1 MGLFGS
7 KKKAHTPIEAKE
19 SGRSKQRIKIV
30 EVISEGEIEGLV
42 DDLKSVFFDKTP
54 IQNADNSFNFQNVEY
69 TGRDGTQ
76 NQEPMDG
83 FQTVEK
89 EVPVS
94 TEITTRT
101 AITRTVTD
109 SNVSRL
115 RLTLGVQALFEQNN
129 QGDTNPTTVELKI
142 TVGTQVIPFVIR
154 GKYSNPYSRMIEIDN
169 LPKVPFTVKIE
180 RVTADSK
187 SQRLANKTSWASYT
201 EIIDGTFA
209 YPNTAYVGVKLDS
222 EYFSS
227 LPNRTYEIY
236 GMKVRVPS
244 NYNPE
249 TRAYTGLWD
258 GTFKVAYTNNPAWVL
273 MDIVTNKRYG
283 LGERLGSFNVDKW
296 TLYQIARYCDQ
307 MIPDGYGGTEPRF
320 TCNLWLTEQRSAYD
334 VLHDLCSIFRAIPVW
349 NGTEL
354 TFIMDR
360 PTDPVW
366 TYTNANVLDGA
377 FSRQYSAVK
386 SRHNAIQVEYKDAAN
401 HYENTIEYVSD
412 DAQIRK
418 FGLNMK
424 KVTAFGCT
432 SRGQAFRTGKWILE
446 TEKLETESITFTV
459 GAEGLM
465 NIPGDIIQVTD
476 NYFAGTNIGGRVL
489 AINGKQV
496 TLDREITIAGN
507 SFLSFVNAQAKHS
520 SIKIASMKG
529 NVVTLVDNPTGL
541 TLHGVWALSTQNVV
555 SQLYRCMTITENVEE
570 GTYTI
575 VALQHEPQKEAI
587 VDNGASF
594 EPRNTSVLKAPTLES
609 ISAELSAGGLSLNWT
624 TTQGIGTLTYDIKI
638 LKGGNLYAYHK
649 GLKTTEF
656 SLEGLPDG
664 DYIAVV
670 IAKNSAGQVVSE
682 KSQAFTISRPPL
694 VNNVQVTGGLGNIS
708 LTWDWVDDFT
718 ETEIWASEQDNLST
732 AKRLAKLTA
741 RMYTHEVGSKQVRY
755 YWLRHVRGNN
765 LGLFAQQSGIRGE
778 SSVDID
784 AELTLLNEKLSKN
797 INIQAKQLTGKIA
810 KNQLDSALVNELVQ
824 TQSTA
829 NAANSKAQ
837 QAQNLIS
844 VESNNRARE
853 IANEVANRT
862 KAIKAESDALS
873 AKIQSEANARGTAI
887 TQLQNTNNQQA
898 QQIVALTAK
907 AESALSGLE
916 AEKTARANGDKAEA
930 KARETLTARIGGAES
945 SISNIQ
951 STKAGKN
958 EVASL
963 AQSALRS
970 VWQSDAQSAVD
981 KLQVGGRNLLRNS
994 NINYTGNRY
1003 LTNFQLAQ
1011 IPAVGEQVT
1020 VTLWGNLAS
1029 DRQAFGVF
1037 NSYGYRELA
1046 QLRKIKEGV
1055 YKATFRWNNPL
1066 LETTEKD
1073 NSASTHLNIYA
1084 YPRSATSDNT
1094 ISRVKLEIG
1103 STGTDWT
1110 PAPEDVDSSVNAVSA
1125 DLISYKQT
1133 QATKEQAQASKVDGL
1148 STRIGTAEG
1157 AISRVDSA
1165 VSNLNSSTTQQF
1177 NQVNANIGKVQGAI
1191 TTEQNARATAIK
1203 SLSDRITTV
1212 NAAVGDAK
1220 AEIKTVSRAVADVDG
1235 KLSATHTIKTQ
1246 VVGGGKTAI
1255 AGISLGANKEESS
1268 VIVMADRFQVVAN
1281 AQSAPTPMLRVEK
1294 GKTVLVGDF
1303 IADGAIT
1310 TAKLATNS
1318 VTANEIATGAVA
1330 AKHIAAKSINAD
1342 HIASRSLTSDKLN
1355 VDSLSAINSNLGRV
1369 TAGTIT
1375 GTAIE
1380 GNTITGGR
1388 IHGATIEGNTIT
1400 GGTVQGTNINGSTI
1414 EGGIIRGARIEGLT
1428 IEAQNI
1434 IGDVVKIYST
1444 RIKYI
1449 GSSYDGTVTLTIQP
1463 HNKNRN
1469 FYLLPAQVL
1478 LENRG
1483 DFLAIRLNGGEWRTV
1498 RGQGYQFISG
1508 NFFLPAGQKMDIFI
1522 WASNAKADEFAFL
1535 SNNA

>member
-1 MGLFGS
+1 MGG
-7 KKKAHTPIEAKE
+7 KKGGGGRTPVEAPE
-19 SGRSKQRIKIV
+19 SGRSKQRVKII
-30 EVISEGEIEGLV
+30 EVISEGEIQGLV
-42 DDLKSVFFDKTP
+42 DGMKSIRFDNTP
-54 IQNADNSFNFQNVEY
+54 VQNADDSFNFNNVEVE
-69 TGRDGTQ
+69 GRIGSQVQDLMQ
-76 NQEPMDG
+76 G

-89 EVPVS
+89 EVSVA
-94 TEITTRT
+94 TEVTKRT
-101 AITRTVTD
+101 ALTRTVTD
-109 SNVSRL
+109 ANVNSL
-115 RLTLGVQALFEQNN
+115 RLTLGVQALFSQSE

-142 TVGTQVIPFVIR
+142 TVGNQQIPFVIS
-154 GKYSNPYSRMIEIDN
+154 GKYSSAYSRSIEIRD
-169 LPKVPFTVKIE
+169 LPRVPFTVKVE
-180 RVTADSK
+180 RITADST
-187 SQRLANKTSWASYT
+187 SNRLANKTTWASYT
-201 EIIDGTFA
+201 EIIDAQFS
-209 YPNTAYVGVKLDS
+209 YPNTAYMGVKLDS
-222 EYFSS
+222 EYFNNIPS
-227 LPNRTYEIY
+227 RTYEVHGI
-236 GMKVRVPS
+236 KVKVPS
-244 NYNPE
+244 NYNPD
-249 TRAYTGLWD
+249 TRGYSGLWD
-258 GTFKVAYTNNPAWVL
+258 GTFKVAYSDNPAWVL

-283 LGERLGSFNVDKW
+283 LGERLGSFDVDKW

-334 VLHDLCSIFRAIPVW
+334 VLSDLCSIFRAIPVW
-349 NGTEL
+349 TGTTL

-360 PTDPVW
+360 PSDPVW
-366 TYTNANVLDGA
+366 TYTNANVINGE
-377 FSRQYSAVK
+377 FTRQYSALK
-386 SRHNAIQVEYKDAAN
+386 SRHNAIQVEYKDKDNNYDTA
-401 HYENTIEYVSD
+401 IEYVSD
-412 DAQIRK
+412 DALIRK
-418 FGLNMK
+418 HGLNLK

-446 TEKLETESITFTV
+446 TEKLETETITFTV

-476 NYFAGTNIGGRVL
+476 NHYAGANIGGRVV
-489 AINGKQV
+489 AVNGKNV
-496 TLDREITIAGN
+496 TLDREIKIAGN
-507 SFLSFVNAQAKHS
+507 SYLSFINAEAKHS
-520 SIKIASMKG
+520 RIKITSVNS
-529 NVVTLVDNPTGL
+529 NVVTLDSNPVGL
-541 TLHGVWALSTQNVV
+541 SAQAVWSLATRDIV
-555 SQLYRCMTITENVEE
+555 SRLYRCMTITEDADN

-575 VALQHEPQKEAI
+575 MALQHEPQKEVI

-594 EPRNTSVLKAPTLES
+594 EPRNTSLLNTPTLES
-609 ISAELSAGGLSLNWT
+609 VGAELSAGGLSLNWVA
-624 TTQGIGTLTYDIKI
+624 TQGIGTLTYDIKI

-765 LGLFAQQSGIRGE
+765 LGLFAQQSGIKGE

-784 AELTLLNEKLSKN
+784 AELALLNEKLSKT
-797 INIQAKQLTGKIA
+797 INVQAKQLTGLIA
-810 KNQLDSALVNELVQ
+810 KNQLDSALVNELAQ

-844 VESNNRARE
+844 AESANRARE
-853 IANEVANRT
+853 IVNEAANRT

-887 TQLQNTNNQQA
+887 TQLQNADRQQA
-898 QQIVALTAK
+898 QQIIALTAK
-907 AESALSGLE
+907 ADSALSGLE
-916 AEKTARANGDKAEA
+916 SEKAARANADTAEVR
-930 KARETLTARIGGAES
+930 AREVLATRVQQSESQLSTIQRTLTTQS
-945 SISNIQ
+945 QSI
-951 STKAGKN
+951 T
-958 EVASL
+958 EVRQNLNAKI
-963 AQSALRS
+963 
-970 VWQSDAQSAVD
+970 DE
-981 KLQVGGRNLLRNS
+981 LQIGGRNLLRNS
-994 NINYTGNRY
+994 SINYTGNRY

-1011 IPAVGEQVT
+1011 IPSVGEQVT
-1020 VTLWGNLAS
+1020 VTLWGNLAT

-1037 NSYGYRELA
+1037 NSHGYRELA

-1066 LETTEKD
+1066 LNTTEKD

-1103 STGTDWT
+1103 NTGTDWT
-1110 PAPEDVDSSVNAVSA
+1110 PAPEDVESSVNAVSA
-1125 DLISYKQT
+1125 DLTSYKQA

-1157 AISRVDSA
+1157 KISRVESA
-1165 VSNLNSSTTQQF
+1165 VSNLNSSTVQQF
-1177 NQVNANIGKVQGAI
+1177 NQINANVGKVQSAI
-1191 TTEQNARATAIK
+1191 TTEQNARTTAIK

-1212 NAAVGDAK
+1212 NAGVDNAK

-1281 AQSAPTPMLRVEK
+1281 AQSTPTPMLRIEK

-1388 IHGATIEGNTIT
+1388 IQGATIEGNTIT

-1414 EGGIIRGARIEGLT
+1414 EGGTIRGARIEGLT

-1434 IGDVVKIYST
+1434 IGDVVKIHST
-1444 RIKYI
+1444 RINYI

-1522 WASNAKADEFAFL
+1522 WASGAKADEFAFL

>member
-1 MGLFGS
+1 MGG
-7 KKKAHTPIEAKE
+7 KKGGGGRTPVEAPE
-19 SGRSKQRIKIV
+19 SGRSKQRVKIV
-30 EVISEGEIEGLV
+30 EVISEGEIQGLV
-42 DDLKSVFFDKTP
+42 DGMKSIRFDNTP
-54 IQNADNSFNFQNVEY
+54 VQNADGSFNFNNAEVE
-69 TGRDGTQ
+69 GRIGAQVQDLMQ
-76 NQEPMDG
+76 G

-89 EVPVS
+89 EVSVA
-94 TEITTRT
+94 TEVTKRT
-101 AITRTVTD
+101 ALTRTVTD
-109 SNVSRL
+109 ANVNSL
-115 RLTLGVQALFEQNN
+115 RLTLGVQALFSQNE

-142 TVGTQVIPFVIR
+142 TVGNQQIPFVIS
-154 GKYSNPYSRMIEIDN
+154 GKYSSAYSRSIEIRD
-169 LPKVPFTVKIE
+169 LPRVPFTVKVE
-180 RVTADSK
+180 RITADST
-187 SQRLANKTSWASYT
+187 SNRLANKTTWASYT
-201 EIIDGTFA
+201 EIIDAQFS
-209 YPNTAYVGVKLDS
+209 YPNTAYMGVKLDS
-222 EYFSS
+222 EYFNNIPS
-227 LPNRTYEIY
+227 RTYEVNGI
-236 GMKVRVPS
+236 KVKVPS
-244 NYNPE
+244 NYNPD
-249 TRAYTGLWD
+249 TRGYSGLWD
-258 GTFKVAYTNNPAWVL
+258 GTFKVAYSDNPAWVL

-283 LGERLGSFNVDKW
+283 LGERLGSFDVDKW

-334 VLHDLCSIFRAIPVW
+334 VLSDLCSIFRAIPVW
-349 NGTEL
+349 TGTTL

-360 PTDPVW
+360 PSDPVW
-366 TYTNANVLDGA
+366 TYTNANVINGE
-377 FSRQYSAVK
+377 FTRQYSALK
-386 SRHNAIQVEYKDAAN
+386 SRHNAIQVEYKDKDNNYDTA
-401 HYENTIEYVSD
+401 IEYVSD
-412 DAQIRK
+412 DVLIRK
-418 FGLNMK
+418 HGLNLK

-446 TEKLETESITFTV
+446 TEKLETETITFTV

-476 NYFAGTNIGGRVL
+476 NHYAGANIGGRVV
-489 AINGKQV
+489 AVNGKNV
-496 TLDREITIAGN
+496 TLDREIKIAGN
-507 SFLSFVNAQAKHS
+507 SYLSFINAEAKHS
-520 SIKIASMKG
+520 RIKITSVNG
-529 NVVTLVDNPTGL
+529 NVVTLDSNPVGL
-541 TLHGVWALSTQNVV
+541 SAQAVWSLATRDIV
-555 SQLYRCMTITENVEE
+555 SRLYRCMTITEDADN

-575 VALQHEPQKEAI
+575 MALQHEPQKEAI

-594 EPRNTSVLKAPTLES
+594 EPRNTSLLNTPTLES
-609 ISAELSAGGLSLNWT
+609 VGAELSVGGVSLNWVA
-624 TTQGIGTLTYDIKI
+624 TQGIGTLTYDIKI
-638 LKGGNLYAYHK
+638 LKEGNLYAYHK

-664 DYIAVV
+664 DYVAVV
-670 IAKNSAGQVVSE
+670 IAKNSTGQVVSE
-682 KSQAFTISRPPL
+682 KSQTFTISRPPL

-718 ETEIWASEQDNLST
+718 ETEIWVSEQDNLST

-765 LGLFAQQSGIRGE
+765 LGLFAQQGGIKGE

-810 KNQLDSALVNELVQ
+810 KSQLDSALVNELVQ

-837 QAQNLIS
+837 QAQSLIS
-844 VESNNRARE
+844 AESTNRARE

-862 KAIKAESDALS
+862 KVIKAESDALS

-887 TQLQNTNNQQA
+887 TQLQNADRQQA
-898 QQIVALTAK
+898 QQIIALTAK
-907 AESALSGLE
+907 ADSALSGLE
-916 AEKTARANGDKAEA
+916 SEKAARANADTAEVR
-930 KARETLTARIGGAES
+930 AREVLATRVQQSESQLSTIQRTLTTQS
-945 SISNIQ
+945 QSI
-951 STKAGKN
+951 T
-958 EVASL
+958 EVRQNLNAKI
-963 AQSALRS
+963 
-970 VWQSDAQSAVD
+970 DE
-981 KLQVGGRNLLRNS
+981 LQIGGRNLLRNS
-994 NINYTGNRY
+994 SINYTGNRY

-1011 IPAVGEQVT
+1011 IPSVGEQVT
-1020 VTLWGNLAS
+1020 VTLWGNLAT

-1037 NSYGYRELA
+1037 NSHGYRELA

-1066 LETTEKD
+1066 LNTTEKD

-1103 STGTDWT
+1103 NTGTDWT
-1110 PAPEDVDSSVNAVSA
+1110 PAPEDVESSVNAVSA
-1125 DLISYKQT
+1125 DLTSYKQA

-1157 AISRVDSA
+1157 KISRVESA
-1165 VSNLNSSTTQQF
+1165 VSNLNSSTVQQF
-1177 NQVNANIGKVQGAI
+1177 NQINANVGKVQSAI
-1191 TTEQNARATAIK
+1191 TTEQNARTTAIK

-1212 NAAVGDAK
+1212 NAGVDNAK

-1281 AQSAPTPMLRVEK
+1281 AQSTPTPMLRIEK

-1318 VTANEIATGAVA
+1318 VTTNEIATGAVA

>member
-1 MGLFGS
+1 MGG
-7 KKKAHTPIEAKE
+7 KKGGGGRTPVEAPE
-19 SGRSKQRIKIV
+19 SGRSKQRVKIV
-30 EVISEGEIEGLV
+30 EVISEGEIQGLV
-42 DDLKSVFFDKTP
+42 DGMKSIRFDNTP
-54 IQNADNSFNFQNVEY
+54 VQNADDSFNFNNVEVE
-69 TGRDGTQ
+69 GRIGSQVQDLMQ
-76 NQEPMDG
+76 G

-89 EVPVS
+89 EVSVA
-94 TEITTRT
+94 TEVTKRT
-101 AITRTVTD
+101 ALTRTVTD
-109 SNVSRL
+109 ANVNSL
-115 RLTLGVQALFEQNN
+115 RLTLGVQALFNQSE

-142 TVGTQVIPFVIR
+142 TVGSQQIPFVIS
-154 GKYSNPYSRMIEIDN
+154 GKYSSAYSRSIEIRD
-169 LPKVPFTVKIE
+169 LPRVPFTVKVE
-180 RVTADSK
+180 RITADST
-187 SQRLANKTSWASYT
+187 SNRLANKTTWASYT
-201 EIIDGTFA
+201 EIIDAQFS
-209 YPNTAYVGVKLDS
+209 YPNTAYMGVKLDS
-222 EYFSS
+222 EYFNNIPS
-227 LPNRTYEIY
+227 RTYEVY
-236 GMKVRVPS
+236 GIKVKVPS
-244 NYNPE
+244 NYNPD
-249 TRAYTGLWD
+249 TRGYSGLWD
-258 GTFKVAYTNNPAWVL
+258 GTFKVAYSDNPAWVL

-283 LGERLGSFNVDKW
+283 LGERLGSFDVDKW

-334 VLHDLCSIFRAIPVW
+334 VLSDLCSIFRAIPVW
-349 NGTEL
+349 TGTTL

-360 PTDPVW
+360 PSDPVW
-366 TYTNANVLDGA
+366 TYTNANVINGE
-377 FSRQYSAVK
+377 FTRQYSALK
-386 SRHNAIQVEYKDAAN
+386 SRHNAIQVEYKDKDNNYDTA
-401 HYENTIEYVSD
+401 IEYVSD
-412 DAQIRK
+412 DALIRK
-418 FGLNMK
+418 HGLNLK

-446 TEKLETESITFTV
+446 TEKLETETITFTV

-476 NYFAGTNIGGRVL
+476 NHYAGANIGGRVF
-489 AINGKQV
+489 AVNGKNV
-496 TLDREITIAGN
+496 TLDREIKIAGN
-507 SFLSFVNAQAKHS
+507 SYLSFINAEAKHS
-520 SIKIASMKG
+520 RIKITSVNG
-529 NVVTLVDNPTGL
+529 NVVTLDSNPVGL
-541 TLHGVWALSTQNVV
+541 SAQAVWSLATRDIV
-555 SQLYRCMTITENVEE
+555 SRLYRCMTITEDADN

-575 VALQHEPQKEAI
+575 MALQHEPQKEAI

-594 EPRNTSVLKAPTLES
+594 EPRNTSLLNTPTLES
-609 ISAELSAGGLSLNWT
+609 VGAELSAGGLSLNWVA
-624 TTQGIGTLTYDIKI
+624 TQGIGTLTYDIKI

-664 DYIAVV
+664 DYVAVV

-708 LTWDWVDDFT
+708 LTWDWVDEFT
-718 ETEIWASEQDNLST
+718 ATEIWVSEQDDIST
-732 AKRLAKLTA
+732 AKRLVKLTA

-765 LGLFAQQSGIRGE
+765 LGLFAQQSGIKGE

-784 AELTLLNEKLSKN
+784 AELTLLNEKLSKT
-797 INIQAKQLTGKIA
+797 INVQTKQLTGLIT
-810 KNQLDSALVNELVQ
+810 KNQLDSALVNELAQ
-824 TQSTA
+824 TQTTA
-829 NAANSKAQ
+829 NVANSKAQ

-844 VESNNRARE
+844 AEATNRARE

-887 TQLQNTNNQQA
+887 TQLQNADRQQA
-898 QQIVALTAK
+898 QQIIALTAK
-907 AESALSGLE
+907 ADSALSGLE
-916 AEKTARANGDKAEA
+916 SEKAARANADTAEVR
-930 KARETLTARIGGAES
+930 AREVLATRVQQSESQLSTIQRTLTTQS
-945 SISNIQ
+945 QSI
-951 STKAGKN
+951 T
-958 EVASL
+958 EVRQNLNAKI
-963 AQSALRS
+963 
-970 VWQSDAQSAVD
+970 DE
-981 KLQVGGRNLLRNS
+981 LQIGGRNLLRNS
-994 NINYTGNRY
+994 SINYTGNRY

-1011 IPAVGEQVT
+1011 IPSVGEQVT
-1020 VTLWGNLAS
+1020 VTLWGNLAT
-1029 DRQAFGVF
+1029 DRQTFGVF
-1037 NSYGYRELA
+1037 NSHGYRELA

-1066 LETTEKD
+1066 LNTTEKD

-1103 STGTDWT
+1103 NTGTDWT
-1110 PAPEDVDSSVNAVSA
+1110 PAPEDVESSVNAVSA
-1125 DLISYKQT
+1125 DLTSYKQA

-1157 AISRVDSA
+1157 KISRVESA
-1165 VSNLNSSTTQQF
+1165 VSNLNSSTVQQF
-1177 NQVNANIGKVQGAI
+1177 NQINANVGKVQSAI
-1191 TTEQNARATAIK
+1191 TTEQNARTTAIK

-1212 NAAVGDAK
+1212 NAGVDNAK

-1281 AQSAPTPMLRVEK
+1281 AQSTPTPMLRIEK

-1318 VTANEIATGAVA
+1318 VTTNEIATGAVD

>member
-283 LGERLGSFNVDKW
+283 LGERLGSFDVDKW

-638 LKGGNLYAYHK
+638 LKDGNLYAYHK

-664 DYIAVV
+664 DYVAVV

-708 LTWDWVDDFT
+708 LTWDWVDEFT
-718 ETEIWASEQDNLST
+718 ATEIWVSEQDDIST
-732 AKRLAKLTA
+732 AKRLVRLTA

-765 LGLFAQQSGIRGE
+765 LGLFAQQSGIKGE

-784 AELTLLNEKLSKN
+784 AELDLLNEKLSKT
-797 INIQAKQLTGKIA
+797 INVQTKQLTGLIA
-810 KNQLDSALVNELVQ
+810 KNQLDSALVNELAQ
-824 TQSTA
+824 TQTTA
-829 NAANSKAQ
+829 NVANSKAQ

-844 VESNNRARE
+844 AEATNRARE

-898 QQIVALTAK
+898 QQIVGLTAK

-916 AEKTARANGDKAEA
+916 SEKTARANGDKAEA
-930 KARETLTARIGGAES
+930 KARETLTARISGAES
-945 SISNIQ
+945 GISNIQ
-951 STKAGKN
+951 STKANKN

-970 VWQSDAQSAVD
+970 VWQSDAQSAVNG
-981 KLQVGGRNLLRNS
+981 LQVGSRNLIL
-994 NINYTGNRY
+994 
-1003 LTNFQLAQ
+1003 
-1011 IPAVGEQVT
+1011 
-1020 VTLWGNLAS
+1020 
-1029 DRQAFGVF
+1029 
-1037 NSYGYRELA
+1037 
-1046 QLRKIKEGV
+1046 
-1055 YKATFRWNNPL
+1055 
-1066 LETTEKD
+1066 
-1073 NSASTHLNIYA
+1073 NSAETVQNANYLLKTYML
-1084 YPRSATSDNT
+1084 SDNT
-1094 ISRVKLEIG
+1094 LGEGESVVITIWGELGGDRKAFWPFNSNGYNWLGVMQKVGDGVYRLTATWKRSQNNPSNDRLLIYCGENTGGSTSRIDRIKLERG
-1103 STGTDWT
+1103 TVSTDWT
-1110 PAPEDVDSSVNAVSA
+1110 PAPEDAESSVNAVSA
-1125 DLISYKQT
+1125 DLTSYKQT

-1148 STRIGTAEG
+1148 STRIGAAEG
-1157 AISRVDSA
+1157 KISRVDSA
-1165 VSNLNSSTTQQF
+1165 VSNLNSSTAQQF

-1281 AQSAPTPMLRVEK
+1281 EQSTPTPMLRVEK

-1310 TAKLATNS
+1310 TDKIAANS
-1318 VTANEIATGAVA
+1318 VTANEIAIGAVA
-1330 AKHIAAKSINAD
+1330 AKHIATKSINSNHVAT
-1342 HIASRSLTSDKLN
+1342 RSLTADRLSIDKLSS
-1355 VDSLSAINSNLGRV
+1355 VSANLG
-1369 TAGTIT
+1369 
-1375 GTAIE
+1375 E
-1380 GNTITGGR
+1380 ITGGSININNR
-1388 IHGATIEGNTIT
+1388 FMVNNW
-1400 GGTVQGTNINGSTI
+1400 GTVEMRS
-1414 EGGIIRGARIEGLT
+1414 GGGNVGLVVNNEQIIVYDERGNVR
-1428 IEAQNI
+1428 
-1434 IGDVVKIYST
+1434 V
-1444 RIKYI
+1444 
-1449 GSSYDGTVTLTIQP
+1449 
-1463 HNKNRN
+1463 
-1469 FYLLPAQVL
+1469 
-1478 LENRG
+1478 
-1483 DFLAIRLNGGEWRTV
+1483 RLGKLR
-1498 RGQGYQFISG
+1498 
-1508 NFFLPAGQKMDIFI
+1508 
-1522 WASNAKADEFAFL
+1522 
-1535 SNNA
+1535 

>member
-187 SQRLANKTSWASYT
+187 LQRLANKTSWASYT

-283 LGERLGSFNVDKW
+283 LGERLGSFDVDKW

-412 DAQIRK
+412 DAKIRK

-638 LKGGNLYAYHK
+638 LKDGNLYAYHK

-664 DYIAVV
+664 DYVAVV

-708 LTWDWVDDFT
+708 LTWDWVDEFT
-718 ETEIWASEQDNLST
+718 ATEIWVSEQDDIST
-732 AKRLAKLTA
+732 AKRLVRLTA

-765 LGLFAQQSGIRGE
+765 LGLFAQQSGIKGE

-784 AELTLLNEKLSKN
+784 AELDLLNEKLSKT
-797 INIQAKQLTGKIA
+797 INVQAKQLTGLIA

-824 TQSTA
+824 TQTTA

-837 QAQNLIS
+837 QAQSLINA
-844 VESNNRARE
+844 ETTNRARE

-887 TQLQNTNNQQA
+887 TQLQNADRQQA
-898 QQIVALTAK
+898 QQIIALTAK
-907 AESALSGLE
+907 ADSALSGLE
-916 AEKTARANGDKAEA
+916 SEKAARANADTAEVR
-930 KARETLTARIGGAES
+930 AREVLATRVQQSESQLSTIQRTLTTQS
-945 SISNIQ
+945 QSI
-951 STKAGKN
+951 T
-958 EVASL
+958 EVRQNLNAKI
-963 AQSALRS
+963 
-970 VWQSDAQSAVD
+970 DE
-981 KLQVGGRNLLRNS
+981 LQIGGRNLLRNS
-994 NINYTGNRY
+994 SINYTGNRY

-1011 IPAVGEQVT
+1011 IPSVGEQVT
-1020 VTLWGNLAS
+1020 VTLWGNLAT

-1037 NSYGYRELA
+1037 NSHGYRELA

-1066 LETTEKD
+1066 LNTTEKD

-1110 PAPEDVDSSVNAVSA
+1110 PAPEDVESSVNAVSA
-1125 DLISYKQT
+1125 DLTSYKQT

-1157 AISRVDSA
+1157 KISRVDSA
-1165 VSNLNSSTTQQF
+1165 VSNLNSSTAQQF

-1281 AQSAPTPMLRVEK
+1281 AQSAPTPILRVEK

-1310 TAKLATNS
+1310 TNKIATNS

-1388 IHGATIEGNTIT
+1388 IQGATIEGNTIS

-1414 EGGIIRGARIEGLT
+1414 EGGTIRGARIEGLT

-1444 RIKYI
+1444 RINYI
-1449 GSSYDGTVTLTIQP
+1449 GSGYNGTVTLTIQP

-1469 FYLLPAQVL
+1469 FYLLPTPVL
-1478 LENRG
+1478 LENRN
-1483 DFLAIRLNGGEWRTV
+1483 DFLSIRLNGGEWRKA
-1498 RGQGYQFISG
+1498 QGEGYKFISG
-1508 NFFLPAGQKMDIFI
+1508 NFFLPAWQKMDIFI
-1522 WASNAKADEFAFL
+1522 WASGAKADEFAFL
-1535 SNNA
+1535 ANNA

>member
-1 MGLFGS
+1 MGG
-7 KKKAHTPIEAKE
+7 KKGGGGRTPVEAPE
-19 SGRSKQRIKIV
+19 SGRSKQRVKII
-30 EVISEGEIEGLV
+30 EVISEGEIQGLV
-42 DDLKSVFFDKTP
+42 DGMKSIRFDNTP
-54 IQNADNSFNFQNVEY
+54 VQNADDSFNFNNVEVE
-69 TGRDGTQ
+69 GRIGSQVQDLMQ
-76 NQEPMDG
+76 G

-89 EVPVS
+89 EVSVA
-94 TEITTRT
+94 TEVTKRT
-101 AITRTVTD
+101 ALTRTVTD
-109 SNVSRL
+109 ANVNSL
-115 RLTLGVQALFEQNN
+115 RLTLGVQALFSQSE

-142 TVGTQVIPFVIR
+142 TVGNQQIPFVIS
-154 GKYSNPYSRMIEIDN
+154 GKYSSAYSRSIEIRD
-169 LPKVPFTVKIE
+169 LPRVPFTVKVE
-180 RVTADSK
+180 RITADST
-187 SQRLANKTSWASYT
+187 SNRLANKTTWASYT
-201 EIIDGTFA
+201 EIIDAQFS
-209 YPNTAYVGVKLDS
+209 YPNTAYMGVKLDS
-222 EYFSS
+222 EYFNNIPS
-227 LPNRTYEIY
+227 RTYEVHGI
-236 GMKVRVPS
+236 KVKVPS
-244 NYNPE
+244 NYNPD
-249 TRAYTGLWD
+249 TRGYSGLWD
-258 GTFKVAYTNNPAWVL
+258 GTFKVAYSDNPAWVL

-283 LGERLGSFNVDKW
+283 LGERLGSFDVDKW

-334 VLHDLCSIFRAIPVW
+334 VLSDLCSIFRAIPVW
-349 NGTEL
+349 TGTTL

-360 PTDPVW
+360 PSDPVW
-366 TYTNANVLDGA
+366 TYTNANVINGE
-377 FSRQYSAVK
+377 FTRQYSALK
-386 SRHNAIQVEYKDAAN
+386 SRHNAIQVEYKDKDNNYDTA
-401 HYENTIEYVSD
+401 IEYVSD
-412 DAQIRK
+412 DALIRK
-418 FGLNMK
+418 HGLNLK

-446 TEKLETESITFTV
+446 TEKLETETITFTV

-476 NYFAGTNIGGRVL
+476 NHYAGANIGGRVV
-489 AINGKQV
+489 AVNGKNV
-496 TLDREITIAGN
+496 TLDREIKIAGN
-507 SFLSFVNAQAKHS
+507 SYLSFINAEAKHS
-520 SIKIASMKG
+520 RIKITSVNS
-529 NVVTLVDNPTGL
+529 NVVTLDSNPVGL
-541 TLHGVWALSTQNVV
+541 SAQAVWSLATRDIV
-555 SQLYRCMTITENVEE
+555 SRLYRCMTITEDADN

-575 VALQHEPQKEAI
+575 MALQHEPQKEVI

-594 EPRNTSVLKAPTLES
+594 EPRNTSLLNTPTLES
-609 ISAELSAGGLSLNWT
+609 VGAELSAGGLSLNWVA
-624 TTQGIGTLTYDIKI
+624 TQGIGTLTYDIKI

-765 LGLFAQQSGIRGE
+765 LGLFAQQSGIKGE

-784 AELTLLNEKLSKN
+784 AELALLNEKLSKT
-797 INIQAKQLTGKIA
+797 INVQAKQLTGLIA
-810 KNQLDSALVNELVQ
+810 KNQLDSALVNELAQ

-844 VESNNRARE
+844 AESANRARE
-853 IANEVANRT
+853 IVNEAANRT

-887 TQLQNTNNQQA
+887 TQLQNADRQQA
-898 QQIVALTAK
+898 QQIIALTAK
-907 AESALSGLE
+907 ADSALSGLE
-916 AEKTARANGDKAEA
+916 SEKAARANADTAEVR
-930 KARETLTARIGGAES
+930 AREVLATRVQQSESQLSTIQRTLTTQS
-945 SISNIQ
+945 QSI
-951 STKAGKN
+951 T
-958 EVASL
+958 EVRQNLNAKI
-963 AQSALRS
+963 
-970 VWQSDAQSAVD
+970 DE
-981 KLQVGGRNLLRNS
+981 LQIGGRNLLRNS
-994 NINYTGNRY
+994 SINYTGNRY

-1011 IPAVGEQVT
+1011 IPSVGEQVT
-1020 VTLWGNLAS
+1020 VTLWGNLAT

-1037 NSYGYRELA
+1037 NSHGYRELA

-1066 LETTEKD
+1066 LNTTEKD

-1103 STGTDWT
+1103 NTGTDWT
-1110 PAPEDVDSSVNAVSA
+1110 PAPEDVESSVNAVSA
-1125 DLISYKQT
+1125 DLTSYKQA

-1157 AISRVDSA
+1157 KISRVESA
-1165 VSNLNSSTTQQF
+1165 VSNLNSSTVQQF
-1177 NQVNANIGKVQGAI
+1177 NQINANVGKVQSAI
-1191 TTEQNARATAIK
+1191 TTEQNARTTAIK

-1212 NAAVGDAK
+1212 NAGVDNAK

-1281 AQSAPTPMLRVEK
+1281 AQSTPTPMLRIEK

-1380 GNTITGGR
+1380 GNTITGG
-1388 IHGATIEGNTIT
+1388 
-1400 GGTVQGTNINGSTI
+1400 TVQGTNINGSTI
-1414 EGGIIRGARIEGLT
+1414 EGGTIRGARIEGLT

-1434 IGDVVKIYST
+1434 IGDVVKIHST
-1444 RIKYI
+1444 RINYI

-1522 WASNAKADEFAFL
+1522 WASGAKADEFAFL

>member
-1 MGLFGS
+1 MGG
-7 KKKAHTPIEAKE
+7 KKGGGGRTPVEAPE
-19 SGRSKQRIKIV
+19 SGRSKQRVKII
-30 EVISEGEIEGLV
+30 EVISEGEIQGLV
-42 DDLKSVFFDKTP
+42 DGMKSIRFDNTP
-54 IQNADNSFNFQNVEY
+54 VQNADDSFNFNNVEVE
-69 TGRDGTQ
+69 GRIGSQVQDLMQ
-76 NQEPMDG
+76 G

-89 EVPVS
+89 EVSVA
-94 TEITTRT
+94 TEVTKRT
-101 AITRTVTD
+101 ALTRTVTD
-109 SNVSRL
+109 ANVNSL
-115 RLTLGVQALFEQNN
+115 RLTLGVQALFSQSE

-142 TVGTQVIPFVIR
+142 TVGNQQIPFVIS
-154 GKYSNPYSRMIEIDN
+154 GKYSSAYSRSIEIRD
-169 LPKVPFTVKIE
+169 LPRVPFTVKVE
-180 RVTADSK
+180 RITADST
-187 SQRLANKTSWASYT
+187 SNRLANKTTWASYT
-201 EIIDGTFA
+201 EIIDAQFS
-209 YPNTAYVGVKLDS
+209 YPNTAYMGVKLDS
-222 EYFSS
+222 EYFNNIPS
-227 LPNRTYEIY
+227 RTYEVHGI
-236 GMKVRVPS
+236 KVKVPS
-244 NYNPE
+244 NYNPD
-249 TRAYTGLWD
+249 TRGYSGLWD
-258 GTFKVAYTNNPAWVL
+258 GTFKVAYSDNPAWVL

-283 LGERLGSFNVDKW
+283 LGERLGSFDVDKW

-334 VLHDLCSIFRAIPVW
+334 VLSDLCSIFRAIPVW
-349 NGTEL
+349 TGTTL

-360 PTDPVW
+360 PSDPVW
-366 TYTNANVLDGA
+366 TYTNANVINGE
-377 FSRQYSAVK
+377 FTRQYSALK
-386 SRHNAIQVEYKDAAN
+386 SRHNAIQVEYKDKDNNYDTA
-401 HYENTIEYVSD
+401 IEYVSD
-412 DAQIRK
+412 DALIRK
-418 FGLNMK
+418 HGLNLK

-446 TEKLETESITFTV
+446 TEKLETETITFTV

-476 NYFAGTNIGGRVL
+476 NHYAGANIGGRVF
-489 AINGKQV
+489 AVNGKNV
-496 TLDREITIAGN
+496 TLDREIKIAGN
-507 SFLSFVNAQAKHS
+507 SYLSFINAEAKHS
-520 SIKIASMKG
+520 RIKITSVNS
-529 NVVTLVDNPTGL
+529 NVVTLDSNPVGL
-541 TLHGVWALSTQNVV
+541 SAQAVWSLATRDIV
-555 SQLYRCMTITENVEE
+555 SRLYRCMTITEDADN

-575 VALQHEPQKEAI
+575 MALQHEPQKEAI

-594 EPRNTSVLKAPTLES
+594 EPRNTSLLNTPTLES
-609 ISAELSAGGLSLNWT
+609 VGAELSAGGLSLNWVA
-624 TTQGIGTLTYDIKI
+624 TQGIGTLTYDIKI

-765 LGLFAQQSGIRGE
+765 LGLFAQQSGIKGE

-784 AELTLLNEKLSKN
+784 AELALLNEKLSKT
-797 INIQAKQLTGKIA
+797 INVQAKQLTGLIA
-810 KNQLDSALVNELVQ
+810 KNQLDSALVNELAQ

-844 VESNNRARE
+844 AESANRARE
-853 IANEVANRT
+853 IVNEAANRT

-887 TQLQNTNNQQA
+887 TQLQNADRQQA
-898 QQIVALTAK
+898 QQIIALTAK
-907 AESALSGLE
+907 ADSALSGLE
-916 AEKTARANGDKAEA
+916 SEKAARANADTAEVR
-930 KARETLTARIGGAES
+930 AREVLATRVQQSESQLSTIQRTLTTQS
-945 SISNIQ
+945 QSI
-951 STKAGKN
+951 T
-958 EVASL
+958 EVRQNLNAKI
-963 AQSALRS
+963 
-970 VWQSDAQSAVD
+970 DE
-981 KLQVGGRNLLRNS
+981 LQIGGRNLLRNS
-994 NINYTGNRY
+994 SINYTGNRY

-1011 IPAVGEQVT
+1011 IPSVGEQVT
-1020 VTLWGNLAS
+1020 VTLWGNLAT

-1037 NSYGYRELA
+1037 NSHGYRELA

-1066 LETTEKD
+1066 LNTTEKD

-1103 STGTDWT
+1103 NTGTDWT
-1110 PAPEDVDSSVNAVSA
+1110 PAPEDVESSVNAVSA
-1125 DLISYKQT
+1125 DLTSYKQA

-1157 AISRVDSA
+1157 KISRVESA
-1165 VSNLNSSTTQQF
+1165 VSNLNSSTVQQF
-1177 NQVNANIGKVQGAI
+1177 NQINANVGKVQSAI
-1191 TTEQNARATAIK
+1191 TTEQNARTTAIK

-1212 NAAVGDAK
+1212 NAGVDNAK

-1281 AQSAPTPMLRVEK
+1281 AQSTPTPMLRIEK

-1388 IHGATIEGNTIT
+1388 IQGATIEGNTIT

-1414 EGGIIRGARIEGLT
+1414 EGGTIRGARIEGLT

-1434 IGDVVKIYST
+1434 IGDVVKIHST
-1444 RIKYI
+1444 RINYI

-1522 WASNAKADEFAFL
+1522 WASGAKADEFAFL

>member
-1 MGLFGS
+1 MGG
-7 KKKAHTPIEAKE
+7 KKGGGGRTPVEAPE
-19 SGRSKQRIKIV
+19 SGRSKQRVKIV
-30 EVISEGEIEGLV
+30 EVISEGEIQGLV
-42 DDLKSVFFDKTP
+42 DGMKSIRFDNTP
-54 IQNADNSFNFQNVEY
+54 VQNADDSFNFNNVEVE
-69 TGRDGTQ
+69 GRIGSQVQDLMQ
-76 NQEPMDG
+76 G

-89 EVPVS
+89 EVSVA
-94 TEITTRT
+94 TEVTKRT
-101 AITRTVTD
+101 ALTRTVTD
-109 SNVSRL
+109 ANVNSL
-115 RLTLGVQALFEQNN
+115 RLTLGVQALFSQNE

-142 TVGTQVIPFVIR
+142 TVGSQQIPFVIS
-154 GKYSNPYSRMIEIDN
+154 GKYSSAYSRSIEIRD
-169 LPKVPFTVKIE
+169 LPRVPFTVKVE
-180 RVTADSK
+180 RITADST
-187 SQRLANKTSWASYT
+187 SNRLANKTTWASYT
-201 EIIDGTFA
+201 EIIDAQFS
-209 YPNTAYVGVKLDS
+209 YPNTAYMGVKLDS
-222 EYFSS
+222 EYFNNIPS
-227 LPNRTYEIY
+227 RTYEVY
-236 GMKVRVPS
+236 GIKVKVPS
-244 NYNPE
+244 NYNPD
-249 TRAYTGLWD
+249 TRGYSGLWD
-258 GTFKVAYTNNPAWVL
+258 GTFKVAYSDNPAWVL

-283 LGERLGSFNVDKW
+283 LGERLGSFDVDKW

-334 VLHDLCSIFRAIPVW
+334 VLSDLCSIFRAIPVW
-349 NGTEL
+349 TGTTL

-360 PTDPVW
+360 PSDPVW
-366 TYTNANVLDGA
+366 TYTNANVINGE
-377 FSRQYSAVK
+377 FTRQYSALK
-386 SRHNAIQVEYKDAAN
+386 SRHNAIQVEYKDKDNNYDTA
-401 HYENTIEYVSD
+401 IEYVSD
-412 DAQIRK
+412 DALIRK
-418 FGLNMK
+418 HGLNLK

-446 TEKLETESITFTV
+446 TEKLETETITFTV

-476 NYFAGTNIGGRVL
+476 NHYAGANIGGRVV
-489 AINGKQV
+489 AVNGKTV
-496 TLDREITIAGN
+496 TLDREIKIAGN
-507 SFLSFVNAQAKHS
+507 SYLSFINAEAKHS
-520 SIKIASMKG
+520 RIKITSVNG
-529 NVVTLVDNPTGL
+529 NVVTLDSNPVGL
-541 TLHGVWALSTQNVV
+541 SAQAVWSLATRDIV
-555 SQLYRCMTITENVEE
+555 SRLYRCMTITEDADN

-575 VALQHEPQKEAI
+575 MALQHEPQKEAI

-594 EPRNTSVLKAPTLES
+594 EPRNTSLLNTPTLES
-609 ISAELSAGGLSLNWT
+609 VGAELSAGGLSLNWVA
-624 TTQGIGTLTYDIKI
+624 TQGIGTLTYDIKI
-638 LKGGNLYAYHK
+638 LKDDNLYVYHK

-664 DYIAVV
+664 GYVAVV

-682 KSQAFTISRPPL
+682 KSQTFTISRPPL

-718 ETEIWASEQDNLST
+718 ETEIWVSEQDNLST

-765 LGLFAQQSGIRGE
+765 LGLFAQQGGIKGE

-810 KNQLDSALVNELVQ
+810 KNQLDSALVNELTQ

-844 VESNNRARE
+844 AETANRARE

-898 QQIVALTAK
+898 QQIVGLTAK

-951 STKAGKN
+951 LTKAGKN

-1011 IPAVGEQVT
+1011 IPAVGEQLI

-1037 NSYGYRELA
+1037 NSHGYRELA

-1110 PAPEDVDSSVNAVSA
+1110 PAPEDIDSSVNAVSA
-1125 DLISYKQT
+1125 DLTSYKQT

-1212 NAAVGDAK
+1212 NAVVGDAK

-1388 IHGATIEGNTIT
+1388 IQGATIEGNTIT

-1444 RIKYI
+1444 RINYR
-1449 GSSYDGTVTLTIQP
+1449 GSNYDGTVTLTIQP

-1469 FYLLPAQVL
+1469 FYLLPTPVL

-1483 DFLAIRLNGGEWRTV
+1483 DFLSIRLNGGEWRSV

-1522 WASNAKADEFAFL
+1522 WASQAKADEFTFL

>member
-1 MGLFGS
+1 M
-7 KKKAHTPIEAKE
+7 
-19 SGRSKQRIKIV
+19 
-30 EVISEGEIEGLV
+30 
-42 DDLKSVFFDKTP
+42 
-54 IQNADNSFNFQNVEY
+54 
-69 TGRDGTQ
+69 
-76 NQEPMDG
+76 
-83 FQTVEK
+83 
-89 EVPVS
+89 
-94 TEITTRT
+94 
-101 AITRTVTD
+101 
-109 SNVSRL
+109 
-115 RLTLGVQALFEQNN
+115 
-129 QGDTNPTTVELKI
+129 
-142 TVGTQVIPFVIR
+142 
-154 GKYSNPYSRMIEIDN
+154 
-169 LPKVPFTVKIE
+169 
-180 RVTADSK
+180 
-187 SQRLANKTSWASYT
+187 
-201 EIIDGTFA
+201 
-209 YPNTAYVGVKLDS
+209 
-222 EYFSS
+222 
-227 LPNRTYEIY
+227 
-236 GMKVRVPS
+236 
-244 NYNPE
+244 
-249 TRAYTGLWD
+249 
-258 GTFKVAYTNNPAWVL
+258 
-273 MDIVTNKRYG
+273 
-283 LGERLGSFNVDKW
+283 
-296 TLYQIARYCDQ
+296 
-307 MIPDGYGGTEPRF
+307 
-320 TCNLWLTEQRSAYD
+320 
-334 VLHDLCSIFRAIPVW
+334 
-349 NGTEL
+349 
-354 TFIMDR
+354 
-360 PTDPVW
+360 
-366 TYTNANVLDGA
+366 
-377 FSRQYSAVK
+377 
-386 SRHNAIQVEYKDAAN
+386 
-401 HYENTIEYVSD
+401 
-412 DAQIRK
+412 
-418 FGLNMK
+418 
-424 KVTAFGCT
+424 
-432 SRGQAFRTGKWILE
+432 
-446 TEKLETESITFTV
+446 
-459 GAEGLM
+459 
-465 NIPGDIIQVTD
+465 
-476 NYFAGTNIGGRVL
+476 
-489 AINGKQV
+489 
-496 TLDREITIAGN
+496 
-507 SFLSFVNAQAKHS
+507 
-520 SIKIASMKG
+520 
-529 NVVTLVDNPTGL
+529 
-541 TLHGVWALSTQNVV
+541 
-555 SQLYRCMTITENVEE
+555 
-570 GTYTI
+570 
-575 VALQHEPQKEAI
+575 
-587 VDNGASF
+587 
-594 EPRNTSVLKAPTLES
+594 
-609 ISAELSAGGLSLNWT
+609 
-624 TTQGIGTLTYDIKI
+624 
-638 LKGGNLYAYHK
+638 
-649 GLKTTEF
+649 
-656 SLEGLPDG
+656 
-664 DYIAVV
+664 
-670 IAKNSAGQVVSE
+670 
-682 KSQAFTISRPPL
+682 
-694 VNNVQVTGGLGNIS
+694 
-708 LTWDWVDDFT
+708 
-718 ETEIWASEQDNLST
+718 
-732 AKRLAKLTA
+732 
-741 RMYTHEVGSKQVRY
+741 
-755 YWLRHVRGNN
+755 
-765 LGLFAQQSGIRGE
+765 
-778 SSVDID
+778 
-784 AELTLLNEKLSKN
+784 
-797 INIQAKQLTGKIA
+797 
-810 KNQLDSALVNELVQ
+810 Q

-951 STKAGKN
+951 SNKAGKN

-1037 NSYGYRELA
+1037 NSHGYRELA
-1046 QLRKIKEGV
+1046 QLRKVKEGV

-1073 NSASTHLNIYA
+1073 NSASTHVNIYA

-1110 PAPEDVDSSVNAVSA
+1110 PAPEDVDSSANAVSA
-1125 DLISYKQT
+1125 DLTSYKQT

-1148 STRIGTAEG
+1148 TTRIGTAEG
-1157 AISRVDSA
+1157 KISRVDSA
-1165 VSNLNSSTTQQF
+1165 VSNLNSSTAQQF
-1177 NQVNANIGKVQGAI
+1177 NQVNTNIGKVQGAI

-1212 NAAVGDAK
+1212 NAVVGDAK

-1330 AKHIAAKSINAD
+1330 AKHIAAKSINAE

-1375 GTAIE
+1375 GTA
-1380 GNTITGGR
+1380 
-1388 IHGATIEGNTIT
+1388 IEGNTIT

-1522 WASNAKADEFAFL
+1522 WASGAKADEFAFL

>member
-1 MGLFGS
+1 MGG
-7 KKKAHTPIEAKE
+7 KKGGGGRTPVEAPE
-19 SGRSKQRIKIV
+19 SGRSKQRVKIV
-30 EVISEGEIEGLV
+30 EVISEGEIQGLV
-42 DDLKSVFFDKTP
+42 DGMKSIRFDNTP
-54 IQNADNSFNFQNVEY
+54 VQNADNSFNFNNVEVE
-69 TGRDGTQ
+69 GRIGSQVQDLMQ
-76 NQEPMDG
+76 G

-89 EVPVS
+89 EVSVA
-94 TEITTRT
+94 TEVTKRT
-101 AITRTVTD
+101 ALTRTVTD
-109 SNVSRL
+109 ANVNSL
-115 RLTLGVQALFEQNN
+115 RLTLGVQALFSQSE

-142 TVGTQVIPFVIR
+142 TVGNQQIPFVIS
-154 GKYSNPYSRMIEIDN
+154 GKYSSAYSRSIEIRD
-169 LPKVPFTVKIE
+169 LPRVPFTVKVE
-180 RVTADSK
+180 RITADST
-187 SQRLANKTSWASYT
+187 SNRLANKTTWASYT
-201 EIIDGTFA
+201 EIIDAQFS
-209 YPNTAYVGVKLDS
+209 YPNTAYMGVKLDS
-222 EYFSS
+222 EYFNNIPS
-227 LPNRTYEIY
+227 RTYEVY
-236 GMKVRVPS
+236 GIKVKVPS
-244 NYNPE
+244 NYNPD
-249 TRAYTGLWD
+249 TRGYSGLWD
-258 GTFKVAYTNNPAWVL
+258 GTFKVAYSDNPAWVL

-283 LGERLGSFNVDKW
+283 LGERLGSFDVDKW

-334 VLHDLCSIFRAIPVW
+334 VLSDLCSIFRAIPVW
-349 NGTEL
+349 TGTTL

-360 PTDPVW
+360 PSDPVW
-366 TYTNANVLDGA
+366 TYTNANVINGE
-377 FSRQYSAVK
+377 FTRQYSALK
-386 SRHNAIQVEYKDAAN
+386 SRHNAIQVEYKDKDNNYDTA
-401 HYENTIEYVSD
+401 IEYVSD
-412 DAQIRK
+412 DALIRK
-418 FGLNMK
+418 HGLNLK

-446 TEKLETESITFTV
+446 TEKLETETITFTV

-476 NYFAGTNIGGRVL
+476 NHYAGANIGGRVV
-489 AINGKQV
+489 AVNGKNV
-496 TLDREITIAGN
+496 TLDREIKIAGN
-507 SFLSFVNAQAKHS
+507 SYLSFINAEAKHS
-520 SIKIASMKG
+520 RIKITSVNG
-529 NVVTLVDNPTGL
+529 NVVTLDSNPVGL
-541 TLHGVWALSTQNVV
+541 SAQAVWSLATRDIV
-555 SQLYRCMTITENVEE
+555 SKLYRCMTITEDADN

-575 VALQHEPQKEAI
+575 MALQHEPQKEAI

-594 EPRNTSVLKAPTLES
+594 EPRNTSLLNTPTLES
-609 ISAELSAGGLSLNWT
+609 VGTELSAGGLSLNWVA
-624 TTQGIGTLTYDIKI
+624 TQGIGTLTYDIKI
-638 LKGGNLYAYHK
+638 LKDGNLYAYHK

-664 DYIAVV
+664 GYVAVV

-682 KSQAFTISRPPL
+682 KSQTFTISRPPL

-708 LTWDWVDDFT
+708 LTWNWIDDFT
-718 ETEIWASEQDNLST
+718 ETEIWVSEQDNLST

-765 LGLFAQQSGIRGE
+765 LGLFAQQSGIKGE

-810 KNQLDSALVNELVQ
+810 KNQLDSALVSELTQ

-844 VESNNRARE
+844 AETANRARE

-898 QQIVALTAK
+898 QQIVTLTAK

-981 KLQVGGRNLLRNS
+981 RLQVGGRNVLIDSEYKNKSVFGNPSSINVVQSVFANRTLTTVRFQSQTDGVVGLTQSVTSRKSRVVAGKTYTLSLNVQGTADIQATGLNYVFLMRDDGDNHRLSKLPVTATLLGRP
-994 NINYTGNRY
+994 T
-1003 LTNFQLAQ
+1003 LTFTA
-1011 IPAVGEQVT
+1011 PWT
-1020 VTLWGNLAS
+1020 S
-1029 DRQAFGVF
+1029 
-1037 NSYGYRELA
+1037 
-1046 QLRKIKEGV
+1046 
-1055 YKATFRWNNPL
+1055 
-1066 LETTEKD
+1066 
-1073 NSASTHLNIYA
+1073 NSAYLLIGVQGQFASGEWLA
-1084 YPRSATSDNT
+1084 YHS
-1094 ISRVKLEIG
+1094 VKLEQG
-1103 STGTDWT
+1103 NVATDWT
-1110 PAPEDVDSSVNAVSA
+1110 PAPEDVEGLVNAVSA
-1125 DLISYKQT
+1125 DLTSYKQT

-1157 AISRVDSA
+1157 KISRVDSA
-1165 VSNLNSSTTQQF
+1165 VSNLNSSTAQQF

-1318 VTANEIATGAVA
+1318 VTTNEIATGAVA
-1330 AKHIAAKSINAD
+1330 AKHIATKSINSD
-1342 HIASRSLTSDKLN
+1342 HIATRSITADRLN
-1355 VDSLSAINSNLGRV
+1355 VNKLSSVSANLG
-1369 TAGTIT
+1369 
-1375 GTAIE
+1375 E
-1380 GNTITGGR
+1380 ITGGSININNR
-1388 IHGATIEGNTIT
+1388 FMVNNQ
-1400 GGTVQGTNINGSTI
+1400 GTVEMRS
-1414 EGGIIRGARIEGLT
+1414 GGGNVGLVVNNEQIIVYDERGNVR
-1428 IEAQNI
+1428 
-1434 IGDVVKIYST
+1434 VKLGKL
-1444 RIKYI
+1444 R
-1449 GSSYDGTVTLTIQP
+1449 
-1463 HNKNRN
+1463 
-1469 FYLLPAQVL
+1469 
-1478 LENRG
+1478 
-1483 DFLAIRLNGGEWRTV
+1483 
-1498 RGQGYQFISG
+1498 
-1508 NFFLPAGQKMDIFI
+1508 
-1522 WASNAKADEFAFL
+1522 
-1535 SNNA
+1535 

>member
-1 MGLFGS
+1 MGG
-7 KKKAHTPIEAKE
+7 KKGGGGRTPVEAPE
-19 SGRSKQRIKIV
+19 SGRSKQRVKII
-30 EVISEGEIEGLV
+30 EVISEGEIQGLV
-42 DDLKSVFFDKTP
+42 DGMKSIRFDNTP
-54 IQNADNSFNFQNVEY
+54 VQNADDSFNFNNVEVE
-69 TGRDGTQ
+69 GRIGSQVQDLMQ
-76 NQEPMDG
+76 G
-83 FQTVEK
+83 FHTVEK
-89 EVPVS
+89 EVSVA
-94 TEITTRT
+94 TEVTKRT
-101 AITRTVTD
+101 ALTRTVTD
-109 SNVSRL
+109 ANVNSL
-115 RLTLGVQALFEQNN
+115 RLTLGVQALFSQSE

-142 TVGTQVIPFVIR
+142 TVGNQQIPFVIS
-154 GKYSNPYSRMIEIDN
+154 GKYSSAYSRSIEIRD
-169 LPKVPFTVKIE
+169 LPRVPFTVKVE
-180 RVTADSK
+180 RITADST
-187 SQRLANKTSWASYT
+187 SNRLANKTTWASYT
-201 EIIDGTFA
+201 EIIDAQFS
-209 YPNTAYVGVKLDS
+209 YPNTAYMGVKLDS
-222 EYFSS
+222 EYFNNIPS
-227 LPNRTYEIY
+227 RTYEVHGI
-236 GMKVRVPS
+236 KVKVPS
-244 NYNPE
+244 NYNPD
-249 TRAYTGLWD
+249 TRGYSGLWD
-258 GTFKVAYTNNPAWVL
+258 GTFKVAYSDNPAWVL

-283 LGERLGSFNVDKW
+283 LGERLGSFDVDKW

-334 VLHDLCSIFRAIPVW
+334 VLSDLCSIFRAIPVW
-349 NGTEL
+349 TGTTL

-360 PTDPVW
+360 PSDPVW
-366 TYTNANVLDGA
+366 TYTNANVINGE
-377 FSRQYSAVK
+377 FTRQYSALK
-386 SRHNAIQVEYKDAAN
+386 SRHNAIQVEYKDKDNNYDTA
-401 HYENTIEYVSD
+401 IEYVSD
-412 DAQIRK
+412 DALIRK
-418 FGLNMK
+418 HGLNLK

-446 TEKLETESITFTV
+446 TEKLETETITFTV

-476 NYFAGTNIGGRVL
+476 NHYAGANIGGRVV
-489 AINGKQV
+489 AVNGKNV
-496 TLDREITIAGN
+496 TLDREIKIAGN
-507 SFLSFVNAQAKHS
+507 SYLSFINAEAKHS
-520 SIKIASMKG
+520 RIKITSVNS
-529 NVVTLVDNPTGL
+529 NVVTLDSNPVGL
-541 TLHGVWALSTQNVV
+541 SAQAVWSLATRDIV
-555 SQLYRCMTITENVEE
+555 SRLYRCMTITEDADN

-575 VALQHEPQKEAI
+575 MALQHEPQKEVI

-594 EPRNTSVLKAPTLES
+594 EPRNTSLLNTPTLES
-609 ISAELSAGGLSLNWT
+609 VGAELSAGGLSLNWVA
-624 TTQGIGTLTYDIKI
+624 TQGIGTLTYDIKI

-765 LGLFAQQSGIRGE
+765 LGLFAQQSGIKGE

-784 AELTLLNEKLSKN
+784 AELALLNEKLSKT
-797 INIQAKQLTGKIA
+797 INVQAKQLTGLIA
-810 KNQLDSALVNELVQ
+810 KNQLDSALVNELAQ

-844 VESNNRARE
+844 AESANRARE
-853 IANEVANRT
+853 IVNEAANRT

-887 TQLQNTNNQQA
+887 TQLQNADRQQA
-898 QQIVALTAK
+898 QQIIALTAK
-907 AESALSGLE
+907 ADSALSGLE
-916 AEKTARANGDKAEA
+916 SEKAARANADTAEVR
-930 KARETLTARIGGAES
+930 AREVLATRVQQSESQLSTIQRTLTTQS
-945 SISNIQ
+945 QSI
-951 STKAGKN
+951 T
-958 EVASL
+958 EVRQNLNAKI
-963 AQSALRS
+963 
-970 VWQSDAQSAVD
+970 DE
-981 KLQVGGRNLLRNS
+981 LQIGGRNLLRNS
-994 NINYTGNRY
+994 SINYTGNRY

-1011 IPAVGEQVT
+1011 IPSVGEQVT
-1020 VTLWGNLAS
+1020 VTLWGNLAT

-1037 NSYGYRELA
+1037 NSHGYRELA

-1066 LETTEKD
+1066 LNTTEKD

-1103 STGTDWT
+1103 NTGTDWT
-1110 PAPEDVDSSVNAVSA
+1110 PAPEDVESSVNAVSA
-1125 DLISYKQT
+1125 DLTSYKQA

-1157 AISRVDSA
+1157 KISRVESA
-1165 VSNLNSSTTQQF
+1165 VSNLNSSTVQQF
-1177 NQVNANIGKVQGAI
+1177 NQINANVGKVQSAI
-1191 TTEQNARATAIK
+1191 TTEQNARTTAIK

-1212 NAAVGDAK
+1212 NAGVDNAK

-1281 AQSAPTPMLRVEK
+1281 AQSTPTPMLRIEK

-1388 IHGATIEGNTIT
+1388 IQGATIEGNTIT

-1414 EGGIIRGARIEGLT
+1414 EGGTIRGARIEGLT

-1434 IGDVVKIYST
+1434 IGDVVKIHST
-1444 RIKYI
+1444 RINYI

-1522 WASNAKADEFAFL
+1522 WASGAKADEFAFL